1 VRRQLHDEK
10 EKCQDVLC
18 LPCDGHDETEILLLV
33 TNHPDD
39 DKPEDGQDVPRNGT
53 FGQHLKHDRMMFS

>member
-1 VRRQLHDEK
+1 
-10 EKCQDVLC
+10 
-18 LPCDGHDETEILLLV
+18 V

-53 FGQHLKHDRMMFS
+53 FSQHLKHDRTMFS